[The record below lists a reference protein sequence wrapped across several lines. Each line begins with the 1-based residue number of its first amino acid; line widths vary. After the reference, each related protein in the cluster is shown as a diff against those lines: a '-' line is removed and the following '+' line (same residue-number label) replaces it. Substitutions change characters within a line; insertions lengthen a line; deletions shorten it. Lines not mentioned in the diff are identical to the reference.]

1 MTHII
6 ITELLIEKS
15 NRNYL
20 WADVLEDLTNHSRDI
35 LYLTP
40 MLLQLLANISPHSNK
55 LIVQRIYLLLQLLR
69 MLPIW

>member
-15 NRNYL
+15 NKNYL

-40 MLLQLLANISPHSNK
+40 MLPQLLANISPHSNK
-55 LIVQRIYLLLQLLR
+55 LIAQRIYLLL
-69 MLPIW
+69 